1 MKLIIKQK
9 ILSFFASY
17 NVYDENDNVVYTI
30 KGQPSWG
37 NKFII
42 TNAEGQELGCINQK
56 IFSLLPCYEIFK
68 EGKQIGKINRKFSM
82 FKPKYECDLGGY
94 TVDGDFFAYKYQVKK
109 DGKDVASIS
118 KKVFA
123 FKDTYVIDTTEED
136 AFNALLIVIAI
147 DTDKAMQERNNRR

>member
-9 ILSFFASY
+9 ILSWFDSY

-37 NKFII
+37 HKFLILD
-42 TNAEGQELGCINQK
+42 AQGKELGCINQK
-56 IFSLLPCYEIFK
+56 IFSMLPCYEIFK
-68 EGKQIGKINRKFSM
+68 DGQQIGKINRKFSM

-94 TVDGDFFAYKYQVKK
+94 SVEGDFFAYKYQIKK
-109 DGKDVASIS
+109 QGKDVASIS

-123 FKDTYVIDTTEED
+123 FKDTYIIDSTEED
-136 AFNALLIVIAI
+136 AFTALMIVVAI
-147 DTDKAMQERNNRR
+147 DTDKAMQEKRR